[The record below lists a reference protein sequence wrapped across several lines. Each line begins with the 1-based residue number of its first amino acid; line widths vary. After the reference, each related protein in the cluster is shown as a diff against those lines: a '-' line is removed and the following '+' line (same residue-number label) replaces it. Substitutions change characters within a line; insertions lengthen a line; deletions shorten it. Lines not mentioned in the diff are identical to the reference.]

1 MINYDKWFGRDCLTL
16 WWYKSVKEF
25 FKNVNFEK
33 KSDDDKTHAKLPNM
47 QRVKFNY
54 KHIDGSRLIKMQM
67 AQVRN

>member
-1 MINYDKWFGRDCLTL
+1 M
-16 WWYKSVKEF
+16 KEF